1 MKRLRYYLSVLLI
14 AITVCMSLTAC
25 SAGSTIETTLKINDD
40 LSGVRV
46 MDVAIDDSVFSESF
60 NGTIEDLHNVIV
72 ANCPADLTYTYSDE
86 SGVKTYTFELAFS
99 SLEDYKTKVTTLTG
113 TEPTI
118 DIQVPNTVWVNGFYI
133 SESFS
138 SSSLLYWL
146 RTAIVDAGL
155 VSSSDAS
162 NIFEDGE
169 NLVEYNAET
178 YSSYSSCISVD
189 EVEYLGIAEI
199 QILTELIDY
208 DLVNETIAFVLPINT
223 MEKKGDEVT
232 AYLESAAPAGA
243 ETEWTADEF
252 ERPIFK
258 ITVNNIAMSDI
269 SAMVTQV
276 FGTETSYAE
285 VTEVEARPF
294 ALGYQVD
301 YTIDLANYMAG
312 NQNTPVAFAM
322 SLPEHFW
329 IGENVN
335 AMKTQEN
342 FSACEY
348 YDKYYYVGYQW
359 VSGGQTITQ
368 PMISEK
374 RFEVSNLN
382 VATKRSMTG
391 KFERVSEF
399 TLDRVPEEDELAVM
413 VARIDGKVNP
423 VEEETTVEATS
434 VVTETAE
441 AAVEVATEAEEVKL
455 PEYKFK
461 VDSSNKDDV
470 CKITVT
476 QKGDAEGLMYTTALW
491 TGDEGELVYGEKYE
505 LFKTKYQEGF
515 VEDINFGVYD
525 DDTTDDYSCTYTVDL
540 GAFSNIT
547 YTDCDSAVI
556 SGGKAVLTN
565 AGTDI
570 TVISERVNIW
580 GILFYLLFVA
590 GVALIVFVFVKT
602 GVAQELIAK
611 VKEKSATKAA
621 AQPVAVPAS
630 ASVAEPSEVAVEAEP
645 EKPDAEEAKTEETV
659 QTDAPKIKGYCTS
672 CGTPYDEDA
681 CVCVKC
687 GKKLVEE

>member
-25 SAGSTIETTLKINDD
+25 SAGSTIDTTLKINDD

-60 NGTIEDLHNVIV
+60 NGTIEDLNNVIV
-72 ANCPADLTYTYSDE
+72 ANCPSDLTYTYTDE

-99 SLEDYKTKVTTLTG
+99 SLEDYKTKVTALTG

-118 DIQVPNTVWVNGFYI
+118 DIQVPNTVWVNGFYV
-133 SESFS
+133 SESFT

-232 AYLESAAPAGA
+232 AYLESVAPAAA

-258 ITVNNIAMSDI
+258 ITLSNITMNDI

-285 VTEVEARPF
+285 VTAVEARPF

-312 NQNTPVAFAM
+312 NQNTPVGFYM

-329 IGENVN
+329 IGENVDSL
-335 AMKTQEN
+335 MTQEN
-342 FSACEY
+342 FGESGL
-348 YDKYYYVGYQW
+348 YDKYHNVGYQW
-359 VSGGQTITQ
+359 VSSGQILTQ
-368 PMISEK
+368 PVISEK
-374 RFEVSNLN
+374 LFEVSGLN
-382 VATKRSMTG
+382 VTTKRGMTG
-391 KFERVSEF
+391 KLERVSEF
-399 TLDRVPEEDELAVM
+399 TLDRMPQEEELAIM
-413 VARIDGKVNP
+413 VARIDSKVNP

-434 VVTETAE
+434 VVETMVE
-441 AAVEVATEAEEVKL
+441 MAAVETEVAEEEKL
-455 PEYKFK
+455 PEYKFA
-461 VDSSNKDDV
+461 VDSSTKDDI

-476 QKGDAEGLMYTTALW
+476 QKGDAEGIMYTTGLW
-491 TGDEGELVYGEKYE
+491 TGYEGEVVYGEKYE

-525 DDTTDDYSCTYTVDL
+525 DRVTDDYTCTYTVDL
-540 GAFSNIT
+540 GAFSNVT
-547 YTDCDSAVI
+547 YTDCDLAVI
-556 SGGKAVLTN
+556 SGGKVVLSN
-565 AGTDI
+565 ADTDI
-570 TVISERVNIW
+570 TIISERINIW
-580 GILFYLLFVA
+580 GILFYLLVVA
-590 GVALIVFVFVKT
+590 GVALIVFVLVKT

-611 VKEKSATKAA
+611 VKEKSAAKAST
-621 AQPVAVPAS
+621 QPVAVPAM
-630 ASVAEPSEVAVEAEP
+630 ANVAESSEVAVEVEP
-645 EKPDAEEAKTEETV
+645 EKQNAEEVKTEETV
-659 QTDAPKIKGYCTS
+659 QTDASKIKGYCTS
-672 CGTPYDEDA
+672 CGTPYEEDA